1 MTSINCIFFDCD
13 GTLVDSE
20 YLCSKAYVHM
30 FAHYGVH
37 LSLDRVFK
45 EFKGVK
51 LYEIIERIK
60 QEHAFE
66 SDRNEME
73 QIYRDEVARLFA
85 TELKPIPH
93 AESLLSQI
101 TVPMCT
107 TSNGPVSKMQNSLG
121 STGMLDYFGDRLY
134 SGYDIQSWKPDPD
147 LMFHAAKE
155 MGVNIKECILVDD
168 SPSGVQSGI
177 AAGIP
182 VFYYCGDAHNPV
194 IEHPLVTSFDDLSL
208 LPELW
213 RERGWSLTK

>member
-66 SDRNEME
+66 SDRDEME
-73 QIYRDEVARLFA
+73 QIYRDEVARLFT

-107 TSNGPVSKMQNSLG
+107 TSNGPVSKCRTHWAQ
-121 STGMLDYFGDRLY
+121 R
-134 SGYDIQSWKPDPD
+134 
-147 LMFHAAKE
+147 
-155 MGVNIKECILVDD
+155 ECWTILVTD
-168 SPSGVQSGI
+168 ST
-177 AAGIP
+177 AATIFRAGSP
-182 VFYYCGDAHNPV
+182 
-194 IEHPLVTSFDDLSL
+194 T
-208 LPELW
+208 
-213 RERGWSLTK
+213 LT